1 MRFRGKKCDSW
12 VKHTAEGQS
21 DWNDRQRFQ
30 KEWNKMEIV
39 HIYIYIYIYTT
50 RQYKKR
56 GKLSLQYLDNI
67 ISNMDSVKSL
77 EIVTNTL
84 LK

>member
-1 MRFRGKKCDSW
+1 
-12 VKHTAEGQS
+12 
-21 DWNDRQRFQ
+21 
-30 KEWNKMEIV
+30 MEIV
-39 HIYIYIYIYTT
+39 HIYIYIYIYHLTV
-50 RQYKKR
+50 QEA
-56 GKLSLQYLDNI
+56 SLQYLDNI

>member
-1 MRFRGKKCDSW
+1 
-12 VKHTAEGQS
+12 
-21 DWNDRQRFQ
+21 
-30 KEWNKMEIV
+30 MEIV
-39 HIYIYIYIYTT
+39 PKYIYIYIYIYTPLKVYIYIYTT

>member
-1 MRFRGKKCDSW
+1 
-12 VKHTAEGQS
+12 
-21 DWNDRQRFQ
+21 
-30 KEWNKMEIV
+30 MEIV
-39 HIYIYIYIYTT
+39 HIYIYIYCEVVYIYIYIYTT
-50 RQYKKR
+50 SQYIKR

>member
-39 HIYIYIYIYTT
+39 RIYIYTT
-50 RQYKKR
+50 WQYKKR

>member
-1 MRFRGKKCDSW
+1 
-12 VKHTAEGQS
+12 
-21 DWNDRQRFQ
+21 
-30 KEWNKMEIV
+30 MEIV
-39 HIYIYIYIYTT
+39 RIYIYTT
-50 RQYKKR
+50 WQYKKR

>member
-1 MRFRGKKCDSW
+1 
-12 VKHTAEGQS
+12 
-21 DWNDRQRFQ
+21 
-30 KEWNKMEIV
+30 MEIV
-39 HIYIYIYIYTT
+39 PKYIYIYIYSVKSIYIYTT

>member
-39 HIYIYIYIYTT
+39 HIYIYIYTT

>member
-1 MRFRGKKCDSW
+1 MRFRGKKCNSW

-39 HIYIYIYIYTT
+39 HIYIYTT
-50 RQYKKR
+50 WQYKKR